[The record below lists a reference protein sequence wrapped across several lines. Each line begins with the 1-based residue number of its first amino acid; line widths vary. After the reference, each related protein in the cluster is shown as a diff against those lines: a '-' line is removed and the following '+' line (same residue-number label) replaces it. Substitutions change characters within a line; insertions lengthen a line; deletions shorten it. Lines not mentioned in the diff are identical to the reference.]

1 MNLIKLNLNSCQMSF
16 GPCMNAQII
25 LKQQQC
31 LTAYHSILC
40 RNDCEMMK
48 RIAQLGYSRVSN
60 ASQSTHT

>member
-1 MNLIKLNLNSCQMSF
+1 MSF

-60 ASQSTHT
+60 ASQSTQT